1 MDHAGISQEILLLPA
16 AIAVIAGSAAGTV
29 LPESPGRPQAA
40 VKSPKESGKNDV
52 YPGKGLCLLKVAR
65 N

>member
-1 MDHAGISQEILLLPA
+1 MDHPGISQEILLLPA
-16 AIAVIAGSAAGTV
+16 AIAAIGGSAAGTF
-29 LPESPGRPQAA
+29 LSESPGRPQAV
-40 VKSPKESGKNDV
+40 VKSPKDSGKNDV